1 MFALG
6 LMTIISV
13 GIGFMFKQV
22 PDAIKGSVP
31 VGEYLGIALL
41 IYFGLR
47 TLKVR
52 CTSRPESRAIAHH
65 CTITT
70 EHTASPH
77 KRAQCEK

>member
-31 VGEYLGIALL
+31 IGEYLGIALL

-47 TLKVR
+47 TLKVGCVVRR
-52 CTSRPESRAIAHH
+52 CLSDLRQSHL
-65 CTITT
+65 
-70 EHTASPH
+70 TASSH
-77 KRAQCEK
+77 WRTT

>member
-52 CTSRPESRAIAHH
+52 RTSSPASRAIPHH
-65 CTITT
+65 CTFTT

-77 KRAQCEK
+77 K

>member
-1 MFALG
+1 MCLCSVQGSAPLCALQVGRWLSFAGSVFALG

-31 VGEYLGIALL
+31 IGEYLGIALL

-52 CTSRPESRAIAHH
+52 C
-65 CTITT
+65 IT
-70 EHTASPH
+70 
-77 KRAQCEK
+77 RR

>member
-31 VGEYLGIALL
+31 IGEYLGIALL

-52 CTSRPESRAIAHH
+52 CIARRWSSDLKAGQPH
-65 CTITT
+65 ITAPS
-70 EHTASPH
+70 H
-77 KRAQCEK
+77 